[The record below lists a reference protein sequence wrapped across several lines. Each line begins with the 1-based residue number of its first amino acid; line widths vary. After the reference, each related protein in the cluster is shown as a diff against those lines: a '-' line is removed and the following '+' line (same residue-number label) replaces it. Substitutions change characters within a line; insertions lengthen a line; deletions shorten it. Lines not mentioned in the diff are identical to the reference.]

1 MEDPNNPRILKED
14 VIRREGFKANSHY
27 DPVHLLQWAHNAN
40 LQMSM
45 EFKARRREWEAVLQ
59 DGKDGKEAKF
69 EVRTPWSDPEDCMDC
84 LIATIYYD
92 PNDTESKFF
101 ITEKFYAVSLA
112 GPCVIESPLFHC
124 ASEEELIA
132 YLADKETPFKRY
144 LHLEHI
150 MEEMQQSERGRE
162 YVHLLEQ
169 QQKEKDQKKDS
180 D

>member
-1 MEDPNNPRILKED
+1 MEDPSNPRILKED

-45 EFKARRREWEAVLQ
+45 EFKARRREWEAVLH
-59 DGKDGKEAKF
+59 DGKE
-69 EVRTPWSDPEDCMDC
+69 
-84 LIATIYYD
+84 
-92 PNDTESKFF
+92 
-101 ITEKFYAVSLA
+101 
-112 GPCVIESPLFHC
+112 G
-124 ASEEELIA
+124 
-132 YLADKETPFKRY
+132 KETPFKRY